1 MTSFE
6 LDTLDIIV
14 IGVYL
19 IGIVGIGFWV
29 SRKTASEE
37 DYFLAGRSLTW
48 PLIGLSLFASN
59 VSSSTLIG
67 LAGDAYTTCI
77 AVYNYE
83 WFAVIVLVF
92 FIVFFLP
99 FYLKTK
105 IYTLPEFLEK
115 RFDQRSRYYMSGIT
129 VIGNILLETA
139 GALYAGALVIN
150 LVLPEVPMWQITT
163 VLAFIAG
170 VYTIAGGLKAV
181 VYTDAIQAVLL
192 LIGSTMIAFIAFQ
205 KVGSWDAVLAVT
217 TDRELSLIQPLDDPA
232 LPWLGLIVGL
242 PLLGIYFWCSNQYM
256 VQRTLA
262 AKNLDEGRWGA
273 LFAGLLKVPILFI
286 MVFPGVFARVLY
298 PNLPKGDLVFPT
310 MIFDLLPVGIRG
322 LILIALIAAIM
333 SSLDSTLNAV
343 STLVTMDWV
352 KKLKPKMSSKNL
364 VKVGRV
370 ATGIVMIIGALWAPQ
385 ISKFPSLWQY
395 LQGVLAYITPPIV
408 ACFVLGVFWPRANG
422 TGAFSGLVF
431 GFLTAIVLLFAPL
444 ELHFLYIA
452 PILFVLSL
460 VTIVIGSLLTPAPP
474 ESTREL
480 VWTASMFREDTERLK
495 GVVWWANYRIQ
506 SIILIAI
513 TLVVV
518 GLFV

>member
-1 MTSFE
+1 
-6 LDTLDIIV
+6 
-14 IGVYL
+14 
-19 IGIVGIGFWV
+19 
-29 SRKTASEE
+29 
-37 DYFLAGRSLTW
+37 
-48 PLIGLSLFASN
+48 
-59 VSSSTLIG
+59 
-67 LAGDAYTTCI
+67 
-77 AVYNYE
+77 
-83 WFAVIVLVF
+83 
-92 FIVFFLP
+92 
-99 FYLKTK
+99 
-105 IYTLPEFLEK
+105 
-115 RFDQRSRYYMSGIT
+115 
-129 VIGNILLETA
+129 
-139 GALYAGALVIN
+139 
-150 LVLPEVPMWQITT
+150 
-163 VLAFIAG
+163 
-170 VYTIAGGLKAV
+170 
-181 VYTDAIQAVLL
+181 
-192 LIGSTMIAFIAFQ
+192 MIAFIAFQ

-352 KKLKPKMSSKNL
+352 RKLKPKMSSKNL